1 MSSLNYF
8 LKKPKE
14 GSFGSI
20 YAKWSFGDGTKEKKV
35 EIRLGD

>member
-14 GSFGSI
+14 GDFGFI
-20 YAKWSFGDGTKEKKV
+20 YVEWSFGDSTKEKKI
-35 EIRLGD
+35 EIKLGD